1 MNAHAINSLIK
12 SLSESDHVALRNY
25 FHVADTI
32 ADLIGPHCEVVV
44 HSFASLD
51 NSVVKI
57 ANGHLTGRSVGSPI
71 TDLGLKVM
79 RDYLESGDTTPSA
92 YYTKTADGRQ
102 LKSSTTILLG
112 ENGRAIGMLCVNIN
126 LSAPFSE
133 IVQTFIAPQQ
143 LRPSEATNETFSANV
158 SDVIDQA
165 LALAVQDAEANPAV
179 SQKTRNKEI
188 TRLLYERGIF
198 EFKEATLL
206 VAEHLGITRHA
217 IYKYIRE
224 FKAHQK
230 TGENQ

>member
-1 MNAHAINSLIK
+1 MNANAINSLIK
-12 SLSESDHVALRNY
+12 SLSESDHVTLRNY

-57 ANGHLTGRSVGSPI
+57 SNGHLTGRTVGSPI

-79 RDYLESGDTTPSA
+79 QEYLQTGDTTPSA
-92 YYTKTADGRQ
+92 YYTQTSDGRQ

-126 LSAPFSE
+126 LSAPFSD
-133 IVQTFIAPQQ
+133 IVKTFVAPQQ
-143 LRPSEATNETFSANV
+143 VRPSEIASENFSTNVN
-158 SDVIDQA
+158 DVIQQA
-165 LALAVQDAEANPAV
+165 LNLAIVDAEANPAV
-179 SQKTRNKEI
+179 SQKTRNKEV
-188 TRLLYERGIF
+188 TRLLFERGIF
-198 EFKEATLL
+198 EFKEATVL
-206 VAEHLGITRHA
+206 VSEHLGITRHA

-224 FKAHQK
+224 FKAQNK
-230 TGENQ
+230 NGENQ